1 MRYCSKIQATY
12 LHQQGFPVEI
22 IDVLQSRTP
31 ASIFAK
37 WYYRPSLD
45 YGSQLAE
52 ALKQLEKK
60 L

>member
-1 MRYCSKIQATY
+1 MHHIP
-12 LHQQGFPVEI
+12 LHRQGIPVEI
-22 IDVLQSRTP
+22 IDVLQGRTP

-45 YGSQLAE
+45 YRDKVIE
-52 ALKQLEKK
+52 AMKQLEKK